1 MAKEK
6 EIQDI
11 QKDHFSVSTKDWTT
25 HYETD
30 EKEITSYLDKVE
42 KAFIKQERENT
53 AKNKKDYLA
62 SKIDVKRDDLFKI
75 TGDDKTK

>member
-6 EIQDI
+6 EIQHI
-11 QKDHFSVSTKDWTT
+11 QKDHFSTTTKDWTN

-30 EKEITSYLDKVE
+30 EKEITQYLDKVE
-42 KAFIKQERENT
+42 KAFIKQERENV

-62 SKIDVKRDDLFKI
+62 SKIAVKRDDLFRI
-75 TGDDKTK
+75 TDKD